1 MNKRDNELL
10 EFTNNRQGFKP
21 FTAERHISAGV
32 NAWMESTA
40 KCRLMQS
47 SHCVGVKAGAL
58 LALGLLHGCAS
69 LSPAPAASLL
79 AEQPE
84 AASGFTSQKGS
95 QHQRHAVAAAHPL
108 AAEAGAQ
115 VLREGGTALDAAIA
129 AQMVLGLVE
138 PQSSG
143 IGGGAFLL
151 HFDGQKVQA
160 FDGRETAPAAALP
173 QAFLDDQG
181 RPLPFAEAVASGQ
194 SVGVP
199 GVVRMLEA
207 AHRQHGRLPWPRL
220 LAPAIALAEQGFA
233 IGPRLH
239 TLLQADPL
247 LRQDAVA
254 RRFFYDAQGQAWP
267 VGHVLRNPEYAHVL
281 RQLAQQGSRA
291 MHEGPVAQA
300 MVERIA
306 QAPRPG
312 VLGLADLRDYQPRE
326 REALCVN
333 HTAAARPL
341 RICGFGPPSSGHLA
355 VMQILGMLEHTQRQA
370 VDLVQDLPSADWLH
384 RYAQAS
390 RLAFADRAL
399 YVADPDFVTAPA
411 GSWLSLLAPDYL
423 RARSQLISPLISPRA
438 PDTVLPG
445 QPGNPAHKPWAYA
458 PMPFQPEYGTSHLSV
473 VDSQGRMLAM
483 TTSVEAAFGARRM
496 VTTDASRPGGF
507 LLNNQ
512 LTDFSFSPSD
522 AQGRPVANRLE
533 PGKRP
538 RSSMSPT
545 LVFDAATGQAL
556 MSLGSP
562 GGPLIIHFTAKT
574 LWATLHQGLSP
585 QQAVDLPNFG
595 SLGGALLLEEGR
607 FPAATQQALRERGQ
621 VLQTPP
627 MTSGIQV
634 IQRTP
639 QGWAGAA
646 DPRREGVVRGD

>member
-1 MNKRDNELL
+1 
-10 EFTNNRQGFKP
+10 
-21 FTAERHISAGV
+21 
-32 NAWMESTA
+32 
-40 KCRLMQS
+40 
-47 SHCVGVKAGAL
+47 
-58 LALGLLHGCAS
+58 
-69 LSPAPAASLL
+69 
-79 AEQPE
+79 
-84 AASGFTSQKGS
+84 
-95 QHQRHAVAAAHPL
+95 
-108 AAEAGAQ
+108 
-115 VLREGGTALDAAIA
+115 
-129 AQMVLGLVE
+129 
-138 PQSSG
+138 
-143 IGGGAFLL
+143 
-151 HFDGQKVQA
+151 
-160 FDGRETAPAAALP
+160 
-173 QAFLDDQG
+173 
-181 RPLPFAEAVASGQ
+181 
-194 SVGVP
+194 
-199 GVVRMLEA
+199 
-207 AHRQHGRLPWPRL
+207 
-220 LAPAIALAEQGFA
+220 
-233 IGPRLH
+233 
-239 TLLQADPL
+239 
-247 LRQDAVA
+247 
-254 RRFFYDAQGQAWP
+254 
-267 VGHVLRNPEYAHVL
+267 
-281 RQLAQQGSRA
+281 
-291 MHEGPVAQA
+291 
-300 MVERIA
+300 
-306 QAPRPG
+306 
-312 VLGLADLRDYQPRE
+312 
-326 REALCVN
+326 
-333 HTAAARPL
+333 
-341 RICGFGPPSSGHLA
+341 
-355 VMQILGMLEHTQRQA
+355 MQILGMLEHTQRQA
-370 VDLVQDLPSADWLH
+370 ADLVQDQPSADWLH

-399 YVADPDFVTAPA
+399 YVADPDFVKAPA

-423 RARSQLISPLISPRA
+423 RARSQLISPLISPHA
-438 PDTVLPG
+438 SDPVQPG

-458 PMPFQPEYGTSHLSV
+458 PMPTQPEYGTSHLSV
-473 VDSQGRMLAM
+473 VDGQGRMLAM

-512 LTDFSFSPSD
+512 LTDFSLSPSD

-574 LWATLHQGLSP
+574 LWATLHHGLSP

>member
-1 MNKRDNELL
+1 MSRFLFKAMKMAAAPWRLKLNQASGRTQAGSLL
-10 EFTNNRQGFKP
+10 TL
-21 FTAERHISAGV
+21 V
-32 NAWMESTA
+32 
-40 KCRLMQS
+40 
-47 SHCVGVKAGAL
+47 L
-58 LALGLLHGCAS
+58 LQGCAS
-69 LSPAPAASLL
+69 LPSAPVLV

-84 AASGFTSQKGS
+84 AASGWGS
-95 QHQRHAVAAAHPL
+95 STGSLHSRHAVAAAHPL

-129 AQMVLGLVE
+129 VQMVLGLVE

-151 HFDGQKVQA
+151 YFDGQNVQA
-160 FDGRETAPAAALP
+160 FDGRETAPAAARP
-173 QAFLDDQG
+173 EAFLDAQG
-181 RPLPFAEAVASGQ
+181 QALPFAEAVVSGQ
-194 SVGVP
+194 AVGVP
-199 GVVRMLEA
+199 GAVRMLEL

-239 TLLQADPL
+239 TLLQSDPL

-281 RQLAQQGSRA
+281 RRLAREGSRA
-291 MHEGPVAQA
+291 LHEGPVAQA
-300 MVERIA
+300 MVERSA

-312 VLGLADLRDYQPRE
+312 VLSLADLREYQARE
-326 REALCVN
+326 RPALCVE
-333 HTAAARPL
+333 HTTADRPL
-341 RICGFGPPSSGHLA
+341 RICGVGPPSSGHLA
-355 VMQILGMLEHTQRQA
+355 VMQILGMLEHTQPQTARRAEVAQG
-370 VDLVQDLPSADWLH
+370 LPSADWLH

-399 YVADPDFVTAPA
+399 YVGDPDFVRAPA
-411 GSWLSLLAPDYL
+411 GHWLSLLEPDYL
-423 RARSQLISPLISPRA
+423 RSRSQLIGARA
-438 PDTVLPG
+438 TEQVPPG
-445 QPGNPAHKPWAYA
+445 QPGPAVKTPWAYA
-458 PMPFQPEYGTSHLSV
+458 PMPAQPEFGTSHLSV
-473 VDSQGRMLAM
+473 VDAQGRMLAM
-483 TTSVEAAFGARRM
+483 TTTIEAAFGARRM

-512 LTDFSFSPSD
+512 LTDFSLSPAD

-562 GGPLIIHFTAKT
+562 GGAFIIHFTAKT

-607 FPAATQQALRERGQ
+607 FPAATQQALRERGH